1 MQDRPRRAGCPGVR
15 HGARVIALVA
25 APGLLAATLAPGAA
39 RAQSADAAAL
49 ATERPEIR
57 AVRLRG
63 PVKLDGRL
71 DEAVWREAHAA
82 TGFLQTQPD
91 PGVKAT
97 QRTEVRFAY
106 DDAALYV
113 GARMYDSLGA
123 AGVRTRLVRR
133 DGDVESDQ
141 LSVIF
146 DTFHDHLGETEFDI
160 NPSEVRGDAL
170 GLGGSNL
177 DSSWDPV
184 WSAATSVDSAGWT
197 AELRIPFSQL
207 RFPPD
212 SIETWGLQVIRFTA
226 RLEER
231 SEWAYWPIDQ
241 VGGPARFGHLAAI
254 RPPDAH
260 RPLEV
265 VAYGV
270 ASSAH
275 KPVADPNDPLARP
288 HATDYRVG
296 ADIDYQLGPS
306 LSLSATLNPDFGQV
320 EVDPAVVNLS
330 AFETFFPEKR
340 PFFVEGSDL
349 FDFGGFSCFFCS
361 NVSSLDLFHSRRIGR
376 SPQGASLAEEAGV
389 YASVPDNTSILGAA
403 KLTGRQ
409 SGGLSVGVLDAV
421 TARER
426 ATVVGSA
433 GSRFQQTV
441 APPTNYFVGR
451 VKRDFD
457 GGDLVVGGIL
467 TSVVRG
473 MSDPGLES
481 LLPRHAETAG
491 LDAEYWW
498 GGKTYRIRAQLA
510 GSGLWGDT
518 TAIRRE
524 QESSARYFQRP
535 DRSAGGNGLFSD
547 AYDPTATSLRGWA
560 GHVRVAREAGDWRW
574 EAAVNVRSP
583 GFESNDLGFLTRADY
598 WWMNANLFR
607 SFTQPTSWYRSL
619 RLIAG
624 AQQEYD
630 FDGNLTYRDIHAY
643 AGWTAPNYWDVSAF
657 VIRSPS
663 TFDDGL
669 TRGGPAVRTPAYTYY
684 SFQLGTD
691 SRDAL
696 VASLSSNVTER
707 DVGPTS
713 YSATLSL
720 RYKPASNIS
729 VSAGPA
735 YRRQAFPVQYVTA
748 AADPTASAFHGSRYV
763 FADLM
768 QRQLS
773 METRA
778 SITFTPDLSLELFV
792 QPLISSNRF
801 TSFKEFAAPGSGR
814 TLVYGRDVGTVAA
827 SRTASGER
835 RYTVDPDGSGP
846 ADPFTFGDPN
856 FTLHSL
862 RGNAILRW
870 SFRPGSTFYLVWTQ
884 DRAGQVDTGSLS
896 VARDVGRIFDR
907 PPADT
912 FLAKV
917 SWWVSF

>member
-1 MQDRPRRAGCPGVR
+1 
-15 HGARVIALVA
+15 
-25 APGLLAATLAPGAA
+25 
-39 RAQSADAAAL
+39 
-49 ATERPEIR
+49 
-57 AVRLRG
+57 VRLRG

-71 DEAVWREAHAA
+71 DEAVWRDAPAA

-91 PGVKAT
+91 PGAKAA

-177 DSSWDPV
+177 DSSWDPI
-184 WSAATSVDSAGWT
+184 WSAATRVDSNGWT

-212 SIETWGLQVIRFTA
+212 SVETWGLQVVRFTA
-226 RLEER
+226 RLKER

-254 RPPDAH
+254 RPPEAH
-260 RPLEV
+260 RPVEV

-275 KPVADPNDPLARP
+275 KPVLDPNDPLATP
-288 HATDYRVG
+288 HATDYRMG
-296 ADIDYQLGPS
+296 ADIDYQIGS
-306 LSLSATLNPDFGQV
+306 SVSLSATLNPDFGQV

-330 AFETFFPEKR
+330 PFETFFPEKR

-349 FDFGGFSCFFCS
+349 FNFGGFSCFFCS

-376 SPQGASLAEEAGV
+376 SPRGASLAENAGE
-389 YASVPDNTSILGAA
+389 YASVPRNTSILGAV
-403 KLTGRQ
+403 KLTGRR

-426 ATVVGSA
+426 ATVVSDA
-433 GSRFQQTV
+433 GARFRQTV

-457 GGDLVVGGIL
+457 GGNLVVGGIL

-473 MSDPGLES
+473 MGDPGLES

-491 LDAEYWW
+491 LDTQYWW
-498 GGKTYRIRAQLA
+498 GGKTYRIRAQVA

-518 TAIRRE
+518 AAIRGE

-535 DRSAGGNGLFSD
+535 DRKAGGNGLFSD

-560 GHVRVAREAGDWRW
+560 GHVRVAKEAGDWLW

-583 GFESNDLGFLTRADY
+583 GFESNDLGFLTRSDY

-607 SFTQPTSWYRSL
+607 NFTRPTSWYRSL
-619 RLIAG
+619 RFIAG

-630 FDGNLTYRDIHAY
+630 FDGNLTYRDVHAF
-643 AGWTAPNYWDVSAF
+643 AGWTAPNYWDVQGF

-663 TFDDGL
+663 TLDDGL
-669 TRGGPAVRTPAYTYY
+669 TRGGPVVRSPGYTYY
-684 SFQLGTD
+684 SFQMGTD
-691 SRDAL
+691 SRNPL
-696 VASLSSNVTER
+696 VASLSTNLTDR
-707 DVGPTS
+707 DVGPAS
-713 YSATLSL
+713 YRASLSL

-729 VSAGPA
+729 VSAGPT
-735 YRRQAFPVQYVTA
+735 YRRQASPVQYVTSV
-748 AADPTASAFHGSRYV
+748 ADPTASAFYGERYV

-768 QRQLS
+768 QRELS

-778 SITFTPDLSLELFV
+778 SVTFTPDLSLEVFL
-792 QPLISSNRF
+792 QPLVSSNRY
-801 TSFKEFAAPGSGR
+801 TSFKEFAAPR
-814 TLVYGRDVGTVAA
+814 TAETLVYGRDVGTAPVPYTDG
-827 SRTASGER
+827 SER
-835 RYTVDPDGSGP
+835 RYSVDPDGSGP

-856 FTLHSL
+856 FTFHSL
-862 RGNAILRW
+862 RGNAVLRW
-870 SFRPGSTFYLVWTQ
+870 GFRPGSTFYLVWTQ
-884 DRAGQVDTGSLS
+884 DRSGRTFDGSLA